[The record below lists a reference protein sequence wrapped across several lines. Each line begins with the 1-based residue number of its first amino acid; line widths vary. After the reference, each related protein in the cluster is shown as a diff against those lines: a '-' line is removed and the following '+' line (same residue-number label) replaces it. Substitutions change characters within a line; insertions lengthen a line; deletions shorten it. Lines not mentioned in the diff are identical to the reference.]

1 MSGKD
6 DDTLGSF
13 YMGRMKPGV
22 EPRRVLPKGLLTVV
36 TLLSFIAII
45 WYAYPTGQEKFA
57 GKDIPLIAAD
67 KTAYKFKPEDPGG
80 MEVPHQDSTVF
91 APLEKGGEKTVEKLR
106 PAPEEPMDKDAL
118 IQPMKKPP
126 IDTAPK
132 ALALTPLQEVPE
144 KVEALVSPPQSQLET
159 PKPQPKPDTA
169 KPDTAKKD
177 DKKTDAKPE
186 VKAEA
191 KPAVK
196 PEMAKTETAKPA
208 APKPAQK
215 AETKPSVVAVETQP
229 LAPLA
234 PATPAPQVAN
244 TPPAKGGVY
253 IQLGAYRDLAG
264 AKDDWV
270 QLQKKYTELKG
281 LSMHTEV
288 VKIAGKGTLT
298 RLQAGKVAEARAKE
312 ICSLMKARGNSGCM
326 VVR

>member
-36 TLLSFIAII
+36 TLLSFAAII
-45 WYAYPTGQEKFA
+45 WYAYPTGQEKYA

-106 PAPEEPMDKDAL
+106 PGPEEPLDKETA
-118 IQPMKKPP
+118 IPQPMKKPP

-144 KVEALVSPPQSQLET
+144 KVEALVSPPQEQLET
-159 PKPQPKPDTA
+159 PKPETA
-169 KPDTAKKD
+169 KTDAKKP
-177 DKKTDAKPE
+177 DAKPE
-186 VKAEA
+186 VKAEVKPVTKPETKKA
-191 KPAVK
+191 EAPKPAVK
-196 PEMAKTETAKPA
+196 PAAKP
-208 APKPAQK
+208 
-215 AETKPSVVAVETQP
+215 ETKPSIVAVEEQP
-229 LAPLA
+229 LSPLA
-234 PATPAPQVAN
+234 PATPAPQTAN
-244 TPPAKGGVY
+244 KPPATGGVY
-253 IQLGAYRDLAG
+253 IQLGAYRDIAG
-264 AKDDWV
+264 AKEDWI
-270 QLQKKYTELKG
+270 QLQKKHTELKG

-312 ICSLMKARGNSGCM
+312 ICSLMKARGNNGCM